1 MAFFHENIILPLSD
15 LLTHQCVHRHLRFLL
30 QSTSWDNQTLHEFQ
44 QKLFK
49 KLLTQTIKQVPY
61 YTDLLSKNTIP
72 PIDELSLESLSYF
85 PIIDKTVIREG
96 GLPYFS
102 SINNTDGILC
112 HSSGTTGEPFA
123 YYVSPQAYSFNVA
136 TKLRTWY
143 ETGYR
148 IGDPYVKIASA
159 PRNSFI
165 KRLQDIA
172 NNCTHIPFTSLDQST
187 LQSILRK
194 IDSAKPTIIRAHPN
208 VLFYLALERDKGN
221 YRHFPYYIMTT
232 SSTLTDIYR
241 ETIKESFHCDIIDSY
256 SCEGTANIAETP
268 AHDGYHISHE
278 YGIIEVLDERN
289 NPVNNGLG
297 HVVSTDLWNTATP
310 FIRYNT
316 HDLVEVKD
324 GVIVRIIGRENELL
338 IACNGKRYTG
348 QVVCDYFSYETHGVL
363 AYQLVQQKDGVLV
376 IRIVPDRWFNETE
389 KEKITS
395 DWHQKTGQIVSV
407 LLVDHIPTCRNGK
420 SLTIV
425 TE

>member
-15 LLTHQCVHRHLRFLL
+15 LLTNQCVHRHLRFLL

-61 YTDLLSKNTIP
+61 YKDLLSKNTIP
-72 PIDELSLESLSYF
+72 TIDELSLESLSYF
-85 PIIDKTVIREG
+85 PIIDKAVIREG

-102 SINNTDGILC
+102 SINNTDSILC

-159 PRNSFI
+159 PRNSFV
-165 KRLQDIA
+165 KKLQDIT

-221 YRHFPYYIMTT
+221 YCHFPHYIMTT

-268 AHDGYHISHE
+268 AHDGYHISQE

-289 NPVNNGLG
+289 NPVNNGFG

-324 GVIVRIIGRENELL
+324 GIIVRIIGRENELL

-376 IRIVPDRWFNETE
+376 IRIVPDRWFNEAV
-389 KEKITS
+389 KEKITT
-395 DWHQKTGQIVSV
+395 DWQQKTGQIVSV
-407 LLVDHIPTCRNGK
+407 LLVDHIPTSRNGK